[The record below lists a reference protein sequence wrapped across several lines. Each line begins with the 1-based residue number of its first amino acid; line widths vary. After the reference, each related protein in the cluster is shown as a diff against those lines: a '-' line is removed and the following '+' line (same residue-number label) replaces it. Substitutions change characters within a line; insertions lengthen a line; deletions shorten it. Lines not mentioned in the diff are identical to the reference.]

1 MRIEIKVIP
10 RSSREELVE
19 KDWMIKAYVK
29 PAPDKGKANAAVIGL
44 IAKKYGVKKKDVT
57 IITGKTARKKIVE
70 VRKI

>member
-19 KDWMIKAYVK
+19 KDGMIKAYVK
-29 PAPDKGKANAAVIGL
+29 LAPDKGKANAAVIGL